1 MAATVTDLACAQC
14 GRGAPSDPGELTQW
28 AYGPIAIRGEFPE
41 VIDVLLLCP
50 ECVVEDHD
58 HEFDEGGDG

>member
-1 MAATVTDLACAQC
+1 MAATVTELACAQC
-14 GRGAPSDPGELTQW
+14 GCAAPTAPGELTSW
-28 AYGPIAIRGEFPE
+28 AYGPIAVRGEFPE

-50 ECVVEDHD
+50 ECIVEDHD

>member
-1 MAATVTDLACAQC
+1 MAATVTELACAQC
-14 GRGAPSDPGELTQW
+14 GRAAPSEPSELSGW
-28 AYGPIAIRGEFPE
+28 AYGPTALRGDFPE

-58 HEFDEGGDG
+58 HEFDEGGTG

>member
-1 MAATVTDLACAQC
+1 MAATATDLACAQC
-14 GRGAPSDPGELTQW
+14 GRAAPGDPAELTGW
-28 AYGPIAIRGEFPE
+28 AYGPIALRGEFPE

-58 HEFDEGGDG
+58 HEFDEGGTG